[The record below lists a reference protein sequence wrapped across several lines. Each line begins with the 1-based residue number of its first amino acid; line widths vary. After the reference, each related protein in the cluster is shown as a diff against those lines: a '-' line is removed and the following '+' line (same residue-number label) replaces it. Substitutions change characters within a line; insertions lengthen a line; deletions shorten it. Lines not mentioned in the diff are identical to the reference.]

1 MHVTLDLMLGSCE
14 VCVHHQGVIVMG
26 EITSK
31 VQVNV
36 ERIVRNKIIEIGYD
50 NDELL
55 FNGHNCDVFIFLNKQ
70 SSDIALGV
78 DQEGAG
84 DQGIMFGYATLET
97 KELMPYPIMLAHK
110 LAQKLESVR
119 KEKLF
124 YLRPDGKTQVTI
136 EYDNDK
142 IKRVDTIVVSTQH
155 DEKITIDTLRSDII
169 KYL

>member
-1 MHVTLDLMLGSCE
+1 M
-14 VCVHHQGVIVMG
+14 
-26 EITSK
+26 
-31 VQVNV
+31 
-36 ERIVRNKIIEIGYD
+36 
-50 NDELL
+50 
-55 FNGHNCDVFIFLNKQ
+55 NKQ

-142 IKRVDTIVVSTQH
+142 IKKVDTIVVSTQH

-169 KYL
+169 KYVIKEVIPDNLIDSKTKIFINPRKICNWWTSW